1 MMAEHD
7 SLRNNPGRVQNGPP
21 PETELTLRQVLPWPR
36 PGAKTRADSAGVAWR
51 VQPVPHGRDRPDRHS
66 VPHNVP
72 NNVPH
77 TMRIEITIEPSQ
89 ALLLVE
95 LLRDIFAG
103 PPEPTEP
110 TCAGP
115 DGLRSATR
123 AFDLTPREGEILE
136 EMIEGR
142 SNRQIALELEIAT
155 STVKCH
161 VSNVL
166 SKMGAESRTEAVA
179 MALQQ
184 QLKDRGA

>member
-1 MMAEHD
+1 MIAEN
-7 SLRNNPGRVQNGPP
+7 SRLRKEPGQTQNGST
-21 PETELTLRQVLPWPR
+21 PETELTLKQVLPWPR
-36 PGAKTRADSAGVAWR
+36 PGVKTRGDSAGVAWR
-51 VQPVPHGRDRPDRHS
+51 VQPVPHGRDRPDRHT
-66 VPHNVP
+66 VPHS
-72 NNVPH
+72 VPH

-89 ALLLVE
+89 ARLLVE
-95 LLRDIFAG
+95 LLGDILAR

-110 TCAGP
+110 ACAGP
-115 DGLRSATR
+115 NGLRSATR

-155 STVKCH
+155 ATVKCH
-161 VSNVL
+161 VSNIL

-184 QLKDRGA
+184 QLRDGRS